1 MSRPSSSEPGL
12 GPRRGSG
19 TWNDSVILLPEGD
32 LEEEISDDSRAFSQY
47 PMQTLKLLKRFLKHR
62 RVSNWS
68 FLFCLNKILHGHVS
82 HDRSHL
88 QKLNTLYLP
97 ITTATRVNERHACF
111 SVFAKI
117 PTFYFFPA
125 RTFLHVNLT
134 YWGPRGLCVRSTV
147 TKRRKITM
155 LQNISLFLS
164 DSRIRWHLLTLQA
177 SSSKG

>member
-32 LEEEISDDSRAFSQY
+32 LEEEIPDDSRAFSQY

-68 FLFCLNKILHGHVS
+68 MVILIFS
-82 HDRSHL
+82 QQNITWARFPRSFSVT
-88 QKLNTLYLP
+88 NIEYLP

-125 RTFLHVNLT
+125 RTFLHINLT

-147 TKRRKITM
+147 TKRRKITL
-155 LQNISLFLS
+155 LQNISLFLT

-177 SSSKG
+177 SSPKG